1 MNLYVRLLLTLLA
14 SLLRDRLHHEQAAET
29 HFRVLPND
37 LDAFGHMNNGRYLQI
52 MDVARID
59 WMLRTGVAAGIRRN
73 RWAPVLGGGF
83 IRFRHSLR
91 LLQRYRVRTR
101 LLAWDDRWFYHEHA
115 FVDRRERCVA
125 VGVTRAA
132 LRSQGEWVL
141 ARDVVATIKPG
152 AESPA
157 VPDFLARWVGL
168 EKEMFRF
175 GSAGANPGPELPRIR
190 GGRQ

>member
-1 MNLYVRLLLTLLA
+1 MNLYVRLLLTLL
-14 SLLRDRLHHEQAAET
+14 SGFLGDRLHHEQAART
-29 HFRVLPND
+29 CFRVLPHD

-59 WMLRTGVAAGIRRN
+59 WMLRTGVAAAIRRN

-91 LLQRYRVRTR
+91 LLQRYEVRTR
-101 LLAWDDRWFYHEHA
+101 LLGWDDRWFYHEHVFA
-115 FVDRRERCVA
+115 DRRERCIA

-132 LRSQGEWVL
+132 LRSQGDWVP
-141 ARDVVATIKPG
+141 ACAVVATVQPG

-168 EKEMFRF
+168 EEEMFRF
-175 GSAGANPGPELPRIR
+175 GSSAAKPDAELPRVR
-190 GGRQ
+190 GARG